1 MQSLS
6 TMRTNGTAKLIRRV
20 ACALMLG
27 CAFVA
32 SASAQVASYGDK
44 SMGDQHG
51 DELPQVLKK
60 VQVAQHL
67 NQQLPLDAAFVD
79 DSGNAVTLGT
89 YFGSKKPVMLSLV
102 YYNCPMLCSEELDGM
117 ASALEMVHLVP
128 GKDFDIVVISIDPSE
143 TPAIAAAKKAYY
155 VKRYGHPETAA
166 GWHFLTGQ
174 RPAID
179 SVADAVGFGYV
190 RVPGPDGKLSQFA
203 HASSIELV
211 TPQGRVAQYYLG
223 VEYSP
228 KDILLGLIDA
238 SGNKIGSPVANILT
252 YCYHYDPQTNR
263 HSLIVARVVQFG
275 GMVTVASLGGFMF
288 VMFRRDI
295 RLGRDHT
302 AQNLNSDRP
311 GYKRGDEKQNG

>member
-1 MQSLS
+1 
-6 TMRTNGTAKLIRRV
+6 MRMKGTAKRIRRV
-20 ACALMLG
+20 ACALMLAG
-27 CAFVA
+27 TFA
-32 SASAQVASYGDK
+32 SASAQVSSYGDK

-51 DELPQVLKK
+51 DELPQVLSK

-179 SVADAVGFGYV
+179 AVADAVGFGYV

-228 KDILLGLIDA
+228 KDILLGLIES

-295 RLGRDHT
+295 RLGRDYT

>member
-1 MQSLS
+1 
-6 TMRTNGTAKLIRRV
+6 MRMKGTAKRIRRV
-20 ACALMLG
+20 ACALMLAG
-27 CAFVA
+27 TFA
-32 SASAQVASYGDK
+32 SASAQVSSYGDK

-51 DELPQVLKK
+51 DELPQVLSK

-179 SVADAVGFGYV
+179 AVADAVGFGYV

-228 KDILLGLIDA
+228 KDILLGLIES

>member
-1 MQSLS
+1 MQSMS
-6 TMRTNGTAKLIRRV
+6 TMRTKGTAKLMRRV
-20 ACALMLG
+20 ACGLMLAG
-27 CAFVA
+27 SFVC
-32 SASAQVASYGDK
+32 ASAQVSSYGDK

-67 NQQLPLDAAFVD
+67 NQQLPLDAQFVD
-79 DSGNAVTLGT
+79 ETGNAVKLGD
-89 YFGSKKPVMLSLV
+89 YFGTKKPVMLSLV

-117 ASALEMVHLVP
+117 AGALEMVHLVP

-143 TPAIAAAKKAYY
+143 TPAMAAAKKAYY
-155 VKRYGHPETAA
+155 LKRYGHPETAA

-211 TPQGRVAQYYLG
+211 TPQGRLAQYYLG

-228 KDILLGLIDA
+228 KDILLGLIES

-252 YCYHYDPQTNR
+252 YCYHYDPQTNK
-263 HSLIVARVVQFG
+263 HSLIVARVVQLG

-295 RLGRDHT
+295 RLGRDHSIE
-302 AQNLNSDRP
+302 NSNSDRP
-311 GYKRGDEKQNG
+311 GYTRGDEKQNG

>member
-1 MQSLS
+1 
-6 TMRTNGTAKLIRRV
+6 MRGRAKLIRCV
-20 ACALMLG
+20 FGCLMLAG
-27 CAFVA
+27 VFVA
-32 SASAQVASYGDK
+32 TASAQVSSYGDK

-60 VQVAQHL
+60 VQVEQHL

-79 DSGNAVTLGT
+79 DSGSAVKLGD
-89 YFGSKKPVMLSLV
+89 YFGGTKPVMLSLV

-143 TPAIAAAKKAYY
+143 TPAMAAAKKAYY

-179 SVADAVGFGYV
+179 AVADAIGFGYV

-228 KDILLGLIDA
+228 KDILLGLIEA
-238 SGNKIGSPVANILT
+238 SGNRIGSPVANILT
-252 YCYHYDPQTNR
+252 YCYHYDPQTNK
-263 HSLIVARVVQFG
+263 HSLIVARVVQMG

-302 AQNLNSDRP
+302 TQNSNSDRP
-311 GYKRGDEKQNG
+311 GYTRGDEKKNG

>member
-1 MQSLS
+1 MGNTS
-6 TMRTNGTAKLIRRV
+6 TMRRNGTAKMVRRF
-20 ACALMLG
+20 ACGIALAA
-27 CAFVA
+27 AFVA
-32 SASAQVASYGDK
+32 SASAQVSSYGDK
-44 SMGDQHG
+44 SMGDEHG

-60 VQVAQHL
+60 VQVSQHL
-67 NQQLPLDAAFVD
+67 NQQLPLDSAFVD
-79 DSGNAVTLGT
+79 DSGHAVKLGD
-89 YFGSKKPVMLSLV
+89 YFGGSKPVMLSLV

-179 SVADAVGFGYV
+179 AVADAIGFGYV
-190 RVPGPDGKLSQFA
+190 RVPGPDGTLSQFA

-228 KDILLGLIDA
+228 KDILLGLIES

-263 HSLIVARVVQFG
+263 HSLIVARVVQVG

-311 GYKRGDEKQNG
+311 GYTHGDEKKNG